1 MLASMGREASL
12 AAVERFR
19 LACDGHRLV
28 TAAFLGGSY
37 AAGTARDDSDID
49 VYAVTAA
56 EDYDAFVAERERFMR
71 SWGDPLRLEDV
82 WNFEGLGFDMIRFQ
96 LADGVH
102 GELALGHT
110 ENMMRIHGGPYRVL
124 VDRTG
129 LLDGVVF
136 PLL

>member
-1 MLASMGREASL
+1 L
-12 AAVERFR
+12 AAIGRFR
-19 LACDGHRLV
+19 AACDGHRLV

-37 AAGTARDDSDID
+37 AAGTAGEDSDID
-49 VYAVTAA
+49 VYALTAV
-56 EDYDAFVAERERFMR
+56 EDYAAFVAEREHFMR
-71 SWGDPLRLEDV
+71 TWGDPVRLEDV
-82 WNFEGLGFDMIRFQ
+82 WNFQGLGFDMILFQ

-124 VDRTG
+124 LDRAG